1 MLSSFK
7 RWIGAGALIVLAV
20 SLTPGLAGGAVEAQE
35 DRGPHLFSPSGAY
48 PVGRTQFTWM
58 DDSRDEVH
66 TADPDDRRELLVEV
80 WYPASPE
87 EGADY
92 GVYLEAPL
100 ADLWTQL
107 YSPPEGRLHVFE
119 ANAFVDAP
127 LAADQDTYP
136 VVIFDPGFSAAPRQY
151 TIMIE
156 ELASHGYV
164 VFSPSHPYVT
174 ILTAFPDGRIVEPL
188 SYDRLEALWDPVDLY
203 EGEFRNV
210 WVPDVRFV
218 MDQIVALNAGQADD
232 PAERFAGRLALDAG
246 MGLIGHSQG
255 ARTVSEVCLLDER
268 CIAAINLDGGYSAA
282 VELAFDKPYM
292 RMLADNGVED
302 LIAAFQYNFEAL
314 AADYFVLMVPHTY
327 HMNFADAAF
336 WVPVLFDG
344 PPPEGT
350 GAAQIA
356 LMDYRAYALAFMNR
370 YLRGID
376 APLLEGPSPAHP
388 EVFFFNREDAIT
400 PPTAGVMPQVAT
412 TGANR
417 GGMPIG
423 SADVWMYEGQAGD
436 VIAID
441 VLADRPADR
450 ATAEQRIEYFLM
462 DTLLAVYAPDGTLIA
477 ANDDMDRGL
486 TNSRLS
492 DLTLPEDGKYRIE
505 VRTWANQSGGDYT
518 LLIDAD

>member
-1 MLSSFK
+1 MLSSL
-7 RWIGAGALIVLAV
+7 RRCVGAGVLLALVM
-20 SLTPGLAGGAVEAQE
+20 SLVPRGAGGPVEAQE
-35 DRGPHLFSPSGAY
+35 DRGPHLFSPSGEY
-48 PVGRTQFTWM
+48 PVGRTQFQWV
-58 DDSRDEVH
+58 DDTRDEVH
-66 TADPDDRRELLVEV
+66 TTDPGDRRELLVEV

-87 EGADY
+87 DGADY
-92 GVYLEAPL
+92 GTYLEAPM

-127 LAADQDTYP
+127 LAGDQAAYP

-174 ILTAFPDGRIVEPL
+174 MLTVFPDGRTIEPL
-188 SYDRLEALWDPVDLY
+188 SFDRIEALWDPVDLY
-203 EGEFRNV
+203 EGEFKDV

-218 MDQIVALNAGQADD
+218 MDQIEALNAAD
-232 PAERFAGRLALDAG
+232 PAGRFAGRLALDDG

-255 ARTVSEVCLLDER
+255 ARTVSEVCLIDDR
-268 CIAAINLDGGYSAA
+268 CSAAINLDGGYSAA

-302 LIAAFQYNFEAL
+302 LIAAFQHNFEAL
-314 AADYFVLMVPHTY
+314 ATDYYVLMIPHTY
-327 HMNFADAAF
+327 HMNFADSAF
-336 WVPVLFDG
+336 WVPVVFDG

-356 LMDYRAYALAFMNR
+356 LMDYREYALAFMDR
-370 YLRGID
+370 YMRGLE
-376 APLLEGPSPAHP
+376 APLLDGPSPAHP

-400 PPTAGVMPQVAT
+400 LPTAGVDPQTAT
-412 TGANR
+412 QGANR

-423 SADVWMYEGQAGD
+423 SADVWTFEAQAGD

-462 DTLLAVYAPDGTLIA
+462 DTLLAVYAPDGSLLA

-486 TNSRLS
+486 TNSRITGLA
-492 DLTLPEDGKYRIE
+492 LPEDGSYRIE

-518 LLIDAD
+518 LLIDVE